1 MYNIPKST
9 LHAQHARRC
18 NQRDSKLN
26 LKRMTKLEEEV
37 IVKHIL
43 DKILCRL
50 ATLKEIVQDI
60 VNKLLVE
67 RGGAPVSKN

>member
-1 MYNIPKST
+1 MI
-9 LHAQHARRC
+9 
-18 NQRDSKLN
+18 
-26 LKRMTKLEEEV
+26 KLEEEV

-43 DKILCRL
+43 DESLCRL

-67 RGGAPVSKN
+67 HSRAPVSKN

>member
-1 MYNIPKST
+1 
-9 LHAQHARRC
+9 
-18 NQRDSKLN
+18 
-26 LKRMTKLEEEV
+26 MTKLEEEV

-43 DKILCRL
+43 NKSSRGL

-67 RGGAPVSKN
+67 HSRAPVSKN